1 MLSFFQRKNVEE
13 PQMSVAPQ
21 MSIAPKTTK
30 TAYKPP
36 TNLYSSIQQSVFPKF
51 TAPTTQPRQTT
62 QSQPQMSIAP
72 RMSMAP
78 KVQQPTSF
86 KDRLAKVTANYKY
99 PEANTQAWN
108 NYLKPK
114 QQQQKPMTPAVDYLS
129 KLKALADQRKSNF
142 TGQADEYAQQIGGLR
157 DRTAERTKSLI
168 PGMQAG
174 FNTFKDNVMGQISAE
189 EQATGEDIENVERTT
204 GEALRASAEANREQN
219 ANLQNIFAGLGTL
232 DSGAF
237 QDAQINQSNKF
248 TRGQQTMQAQKAQ
261 EVNELKRGLQTFR
274 QQSIAAIQQEEMNL
288 QARLVEIENTIDSNS
303 TEYNLAIKQ
312 AYDDAKNAVSAID
325 QEYAQAEY
333 EVNQREYELSQTEEQ
348 LSPGFLQSGQ
358 PQNRTD
364 YEWMVNNPDKYKEAF
379 QGGGQPELS
388 AAQENKVQLATSGL
402 RALDE
407 IQAIIARDPNAVMK
421 SAVPGQLGAREY
433 SSAATRAVE
442 GLLRARS
449 GAAVPEQEIQRYM
462 QANLPRVGDSQE
474 AIQAKLSAFRRDL
487 EDVARSGGSQLQ
499 TSQVA
504 SNNDP
509 LGIL

>member
-51 TAPTTQPRQTT
+51 TAPTTQPRQT
-62 QSQPQMSIAP
+62 QVRQPQMSVAP
-72 RMSMAP
+72 RTIQGSGMTSQYASNP
-78 KVQQPTSF
+78 K
-86 KDRLAKVTANYKY
+86 NYKR
-99 PEANTQAWN
+99 PVPVPPPTKVPPPAT
-108 NYLKPK
+108 
-114 QQQQKPMTPAVDYLS
+114 QQQKPMTPAVDYLS
-129 KLKALADQRKSNF
+129 KLKALSEQRKSNF

-157 DRTAERTKSLI
+157 DRTAERTRSLI

-261 EVNELKRGLQTFR
+261 EVNQLKRGLQSFR

-348 LSPGFLQSGQ
+348 LSPGFLQTGQ

-449 GAAVPEQEIQRYM
+449 GAAVPEQEIKRYM